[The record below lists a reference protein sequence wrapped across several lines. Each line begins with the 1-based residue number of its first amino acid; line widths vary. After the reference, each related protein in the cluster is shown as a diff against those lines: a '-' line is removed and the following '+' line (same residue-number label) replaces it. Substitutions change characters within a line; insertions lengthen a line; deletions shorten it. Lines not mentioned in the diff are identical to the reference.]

1 MASMMLRHPYRTPNE
16 VSSHAP
22 VDSGAHG
29 CFVCALRRALASV
42 PLASVVLAGIVASS
56 LCVTTAGALLA
67 VHSMRL
73 ASQTLALATA
83 VLDEPRHPAAKKPLA
98 QAVTATASP
107 RPPEEPTAPTRAAP
121 RPIETPPFQLTR
133 HGGVKEMDVDRFIV
147 EAVINEQVS
156 RLSRARFEAP
166 RAEGELLGGR
176 LSGVTQGSLLSS
188 LGFEEGDTVWGVNGF
203 YVATPEQA
211 LEAYARLGRAD
222 VVEVWFTRKGQM
234 HVQRYNIR

>member
-1 MASMMLRHPYRTPNE
+1 MDDLEPSASAYP
-16 VSSHAP
+16 
-22 VDSGAHG
+22 
-29 CFVCALRRALASV
+29 
-42 PLASVVLAGIVASS
+42 
-56 LCVTTAGALLA
+56 LLA
-67 VHSMRL
+67 LVDHPSVIRDFSNSQLDQL
-73 ASQTLALATA
+73 A
-83 VLDEPRHPAAKKPLA
+83 
-98 QAVTATASP
+98 
-107 RPPEEPTAPTRAAP
+107 EEIR
-121 RPIETPPFQLTR
+121 
-133 HGGVKEMDVDRFIV
+133 RFIV